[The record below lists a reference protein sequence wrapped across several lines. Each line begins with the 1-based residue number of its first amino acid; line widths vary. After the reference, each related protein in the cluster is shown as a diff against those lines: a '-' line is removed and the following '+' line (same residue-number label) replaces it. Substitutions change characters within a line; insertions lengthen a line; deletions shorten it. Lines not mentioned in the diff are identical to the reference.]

1 MWPWHM
7 WSGWGWG
14 GILISIVFLLLF
26 MGIIATLAFFALRGL
41 IRSGQSGG
49 SWDERP
55 KLRQTPLEIL
65 QERYARGEISR
76 QEYQEMRHDLEN

>member
-14 GILISIVFLLLF
+14 GMLIGIFVMLLF
-26 MGIIATLAFFALRGL
+26 WGIIITLIFFVVRSL

-49 SWDERP
+49 FREARSTE
-55 KLRQTPLEIL
+55 RQTPVEIL
-65 QERYARGEISR
+65 KERYARGEITR